1 MKPIE
6 DDKISKTN
14 EILEERFKEERTEW
28 NNKIITLIESIKHTN
43 KLAEAQVIQLSY
55 RQMVQDKLAEYRILH
70 EKRQEMFDKQ
80 TVDRFREYKLS
91 YDIKLSSSE
100 TQMFVQSDCKALKLQ
115 IKMIH
120 TQIMYFE
127 ESIKTLDNLGF
138 AIKNKIEIMSQ
149 QLI

>member
-1 MKPIE
+1 M
-6 DDKISKTN
+6 
-14 EILEERFKEERTEW
+14 L
-28 NNKIITLIESIKHTN
+28 
-43 KLAEAQVIQLSY
+43 
-55 RQMVQDKLAEYRILH
+55 QDKLVEYRILH

-100 TQMFVQSDCKALKLQ
+100 TQAFVQSDCRALKLQ

-120 TQIMYFE
+120 TQIIYFE

-138 AIKNKIEIMSQ
+138 AIKNKIEIMSN

>member
-1 MKPIE
+1 MKPID
-6 DDKISKTN
+6 DDKINKTN
-14 EILEERFKEERTEW
+14 TTLEERFKDERTDW
-28 NNKIITLIESIKHTN
+28 NDKIIKLIESIKYTQN
-43 KLAEAQVIQLSY
+43 LAEAQVTQLSY
-55 RQMVQDKLAEYRILH
+55 RQMLQDKLVEYRILH

-100 TQMFVQSDCKALKLQ
+100 TQAFVQSDCRALKLQ
-115 IKMIH
+115 IKMIQ
-120 TQIMYFE
+120 TQIIYFE

-138 AIKNKIEIMSQ
+138 SIKNKIEIIRN

>member
-1 MKPIE
+1 MKPID
-6 DDKISKTN
+6 DDKICKTN
-14 EILEERFKEERTEW
+14 VTLEDRFKEERADW
-28 NNKIITLIESIKHTN
+28 NDKIIKLIESIKYTQ
-43 KLAEAQVIQLSY
+43 KLAEAQVTQLSY
-55 RQMVQDKLAEYRILH
+55 RQMLQDKLVEYRILH

-100 TQMFVQSDCKALKLQ
+100 TQAFVQSDCRALKLQ

-120 TQIMYFE
+120 TQILYFE

-138 AIKNKIEIMSQ
+138 AIKNKIEIMSN

>member
-1 MKPIE
+1 MKAI
-6 DDKISKTN
+6 DDKKTN
-14 EILEERFKEERTEW
+14 ETNVTLEERFKEERNDL
-28 NNKIITLIESIKHTN
+28 NNKIITLIESIKHTS

-55 RQMVQDKLAEYRILH
+55 RQMVQDKLADYRILH
-70 EKRQEMFDKQ
+70 EKRQEMLDKQ

-100 TQMFVQSDCKALKLQ
+100 AQAFVQADCKALKLQ

-120 TQIMYFE
+120 TQIVYFE

-138 AIKNKIEIMSQ
+138 AIKNKIEIMSN

>member
-1 MKPIE
+1 MKPID
-6 DDKISKTN
+6 DDKINKTN
-14 EILEERFKEERTEW
+14 TTLEERFKEERADW
-28 NNKIITLIESIKHTN
+28 NDKIIKLIESIKYTQ
-43 KLAEAQVIQLSY
+43 KLAEAQVTQLSY
-55 RQMVQDKLAEYRILH
+55 RQMLQDKLVEYRILH

-100 TQMFVQSDCKALKLQ
+100 TQAFVQSDCRALKLQ

-120 TQIMYFE
+120 TQIIYFE

-138 AIKNKIEIMSQ
+138 AIKNKIEIMSN

>member
-1 MKPIE
+1 MKPID
-6 DDKISKTN
+6 DDKINKTN
-14 EILEERFKEERTEW
+14 ITLEERFKEERVDW
-28 NNKIITLIESIKHTN
+28 NDKIINLIESIKHTP

-55 RQMVQDKLAEYRILH
+55 RQIIQDKLAEYRILH
-70 EKRQEMFDKQ
+70 EKRQETLDKQ
-80 TVDRFREYKLS
+80 SVDRFREYKLS

-100 TQMFVQSDCKALKLQ
+100 TQAFVQSDCKALKLQ

-120 TQIMYFE
+120 TQIIYFE

-138 AIKNKIEIMSQ
+138 AIKNRIEMMSN

>member
-1 MKPIE
+1 MKPID
-6 DDKISKTN
+6 DDKINKTN
-14 EILEERFKEERTEW
+14 VTLEDRFKEERSEW
-28 NNKIITLIESIKHTN
+28 NDKIINLIESIKNTS
-43 KLAEAQVIQLSY
+43 KLAESQVIQLSY
-55 RQMVQDKLAEYRILH
+55 RQMIQEKLAEYRILH

-80 TVDRFREYKLS
+80 TTDRFREYKLS
-91 YDIKLSSSE
+91 YDIKLSSAE
-100 TQMFVQSDCKALKLQ
+100 TQAFVQSDCKALKLQ

-120 TQIMYFE
+120 TQIIYFE

>member
-6 DDKISKTN
+6 DDKINKTN
-14 EILEERFKEERTEW
+14 EILEERFKEERVDW
-28 NNKIITLIESIKHTN
+28 NDKIIQLVETIKHTS
-43 KLAEAQVIQLSY
+43 KLSEAQVIQLSY
-55 RQMVQDKLAEYRILH
+55 RQMIQDKLAEYRILH
-70 EKRQEMFDKQ
+70 EKRQEMLDKQ
-80 TVDRFREYKLS
+80 TADRFREYKLS

-120 TQIMYFE
+120 TQIIYFE
-127 ESIKTLDNLGF
+127 ESIKTLDNIGY
-138 AIKNKIEIMSQ
+138 AIKNKIEIMSH

>member
-1 MKPIE
+1 LKAI
-6 DDKISKTN
+6 DDKKINETN
-14 EILEERFKEERTEW
+14 VTLEERFKEERAEW
-28 NNKIITLIESIKHTN
+28 NGKIINLIESIKINT
-43 KLAEAQVIQLSY
+43 KLAESQVIQLSY
-55 RQMVQDKLAEYRILH
+55 RQMIQDKLAEYRILH
-70 EKRQEMFDKQ
+70 EKRQEMLDKQ

-100 TQMFVQSDCKALKLQ
+100 AQAFVQADCKALKLQ

-120 TQIMYFE
+120 TQIVYFE

-138 AIKNKIEIMSQ
+138 AIKNKIEIMSN

>member
-6 DDKISKTN
+6 DEKISKTN
-14 EILEERFKEERTEW
+14 EILEERFKEERGDW
-28 NNKIITLIESIKHTN
+28 NDKIIQLVETIKHTS
-43 KLAEAQVIQLSY
+43 KLSEAQVIQLSY
-55 RQMVQDKLAEYRILH
+55 RQMIQDKLAEYRILH
-70 EKRQEMFDKQ
+70 EKRQEMLDKQ
-80 TVDRFREYKLS
+80 SADRFREYKLS

-120 TQIMYFE
+120 TQIIYFE
-127 ESIKTLDNLGF
+127 ESIKTLDNIGY
-138 AIKNKIEIMSQ
+138 AIKNKIEIMSH

>member
-6 DDKISKTN
+6 DDKINKTN
-14 EILEERFKEERTEW
+14 TTLEERFKEERSEW
-28 NNKIITLIESIKHTN
+28 NDKIITLIESIKHTS
-43 KLAEAQVIQLSY
+43 KLAESQVIQLSY

-80 TVDRFREYKLS
+80 MADRFREYKLS

-100 TQMFVQSDCKALKLQ
+100 TQMFVQADCKALKLQ

-120 TQIMYFE
+120 TQIIYFE

-138 AIKNKIEIMSQ
+138 AIKNKIEIMSN

>member
-6 DDKISKTN
+6 DDKINKTN
-14 EILEERFKEERTEW
+14 ITLEERFKEERAEW
-28 NNKIITLIESIKHTN
+28 NDKIIKLVESIKHTS
-43 KLAEAQVIQLSY
+43 KLSEAQVIQLSY
-55 RQMVQDKLAEYRILH
+55 RQMIQDKLSEYRILH

-120 TQIMYFE
+120 TQIVYFE
-127 ESIKTLDNLGF
+127 ESIKTLDNIGY
-138 AIKNKIEIMSQ
+138 AIKNKIEIVSN